1 MSAFLCSHNHFK
13 ILAMFA
19 VTDGNYGLRVDPR
32 QLPDAESKAMYY
44 EYPEPEKIATHYAN
58 ILYKENFR
66 SIKHRYPSSTI
77 EESEIKVTARDISNN
92 KGIDAVSIL
101 KQCNCLIYQSCET
114 DDYYGTLAHKLTQLI
129 KEAAIGLLPGYESAP
144 WGI

>member
-19 VTDGNYGLRVDPR
+19 VTNGQYGLRVDPGS
-32 QLPDAESKAMYY
+32 LPNAETRGLGNESPAT
-44 EYPEPEKIATHYAN
+44 IATHYAN
-58 ILYKENFR
+58 ILYRENFR

-77 EESEIKVTARDISNN
+77 EASEIKVTDRDISNN

-101 KQCNCLIYQSCET
+101 KQCDCLIYQTCET
-114 DDYYGTLAHKLTQLI
+114 EDYYETLAYKLTQLI
-129 KEAAIGLLPGYESAP
+129 KDAAIKLLPGYESAP